1 MRRLGERCQTQ
12 SEIWQNYLQTVRQRL
27 NEKDYR
33 PQALDEI
40 LGWLQTHAP
49 AENKLPPLLQ
59 LRFQAAR
66 LAADNHQG
74 RMRLEAVKNLL
85 DLGNQLKHEAA
96 PEIAQVYNRLAV
108 AATNVYEFDHAKQ
121 ILQHALK
128 LPEIAVGRQQ
138 YGRLQ
143 SGMAELATAKDAF
156 SGTEKVNGS
165 TVSRLKP
172 ELAGFEMIV
181 ASSNNA
187 AVENI
192 SRDLPKKS
200 SLGATYCTGSHPS
213 YVYLDKIARNLFAK
227 NKQKY
232 DALPPDDD
240 TWGLFSCAL
249 GKKGNRE
256 KVRQGL
262 FFAPQ
267 NHDECKGYDEAL
279 HQSIWKWRSGYQGIS
294 FAQAQENFK
303 RQLDIVEQ
311 KLNDLD
317 GYFILHEETVLNPE
331 TNQAAL
337 QQQYGTCAKSVQTEK
352 EKLNDARQTR
362 IETQTAELQDI
373 PVHSDFILAVSDA
386 KSRLQAATQ
395 KVSMPLTDEDGEQR
409 AYWRIKS
416 NR

>member
-128 LPEIAVGRQQ
+128 LPEKIAVGRQQ

-143 SGMAELATAKDAF
+143 SGMGQVYAF
-156 SGTEKVNGS
+156 LGEHQ
-165 TVSRLKP
+165 
-172 ELAGFEMIV
+172 AA
-181 ASSNNA
+181 AS
-187 AVENI
+187 
-192 SRDLPKKS
+192 
-200 SLGATYCTGSHPS
+200 
-213 YVYLDKIARNLFAK
+213 F
-227 NKQKY
+227 
-232 DALPPDDD
+232 
-240 TWGLFSCAL
+240 
-249 GKKGNRE
+249 
-256 KVRQGL
+256 
-262 FFAPQ
+262 
-267 NHDECKGYDEAL
+267 
-279 HQSIWKWRSGYQGIS
+279 
-294 FAQAQENFK
+294 FAQAVETFEKLSDSTAAQKDIRQTCLYQLHNALDAGKTWENIQPIATSVFGSGLNK
-303 RQLDIVEQ
+303 AANTFSSS
-311 KLNDLD
+311 LNDRFAHHALLHLFAAHPQQTVSAQKTYLGNEAHWQSEVGGLPEEGAHEKSPKCLGGNLGD
-317 GYFILHEETVLNPE
+317 FGGILQRS
-331 TNQAAL
+331 QAIRRFCFRAVPKPTAL
-337 QQQYGTCAKSVQTEK
+337 SAMQPS
-352 EKLNDARQTR
+352 
-362 IETQTAELQDI
+362 AESL
-373 PVHSDFILAVSDA
+373 SAW
-386 KSRLQAATQ
+386 AT
-395 KVSMPLTDEDGEQR
+395 KAE
-409 AYWRIKS
+409 
-416 NR
+416 